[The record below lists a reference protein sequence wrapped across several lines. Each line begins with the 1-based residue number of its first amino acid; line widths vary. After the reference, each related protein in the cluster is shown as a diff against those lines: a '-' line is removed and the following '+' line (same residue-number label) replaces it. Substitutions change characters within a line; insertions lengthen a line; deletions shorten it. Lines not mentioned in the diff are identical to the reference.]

1 MEFIV
6 PMEIFALDWEA
17 NHFKPSTM
25 SREGLKRW
33 NKMQNAK
40 ILVYFNR

>member
-6 PMEIFALDWEA
+6 PVEIFALDWEA

-25 SREGLKRW
+25 SRGGLKRW

>member
-6 PMEIFALDWEA
+6 PVEIFALDWEA
-17 NHFKPSTM
+17 NYFKPSAM
-25 SREGLKRW
+25 SRGGLKKW

-40 ILVYFNR
+40 ILVYFDR